1 MLFEFQVPTNRP
13 SAYNSGVANGVECRR
28 RVGKLSIF
36 LLVAFNDDYRSG
48 VRAGFL
54 QRAQSKPGI
63 ANTV

>member
-1 MLFEFQVPTNRP
+1 
-13 SAYNSGVANGVECRR
+13 
-28 RVGKLSIF
+28 VGKLSIF

-54 QRAQSKPGI
+54 QRAQSKPEI